1 MALEEYKRKRDF
13 HRTPEPAGVRPR
25 GKKVAAAPL
34 SFVIQKHAAR
44 RLHYD
49 FRLELDGVLKSW
61 AVPKGPSLDPGE
73 KRLAVHVEDH
83 PIEYGGFEGVIP
95 KGQYGGGT
103 VLLWDRGTWTPEGPD
118 PEEAYRKGALKFRL
132 DGEKLHGKWA
142 LVRMGGKA
150 APRKP
155 GDHENWLLIK
165 ERDEVAEP
173 GSDAAVVAENP
184 LSVATGRSMEA
195 VAADRDRV
203 WDSNRG
209 ELPGDGPARATATAK
224 KGPAEQ
230 PKGARKR
237 AIPDRVVPQLAALVE
252 QPPGGDAWLHEIKFD
267 GYRLLA
273 RIERGKVRLLTRTG
287 LDWTAKFPALAK
299 ALAELRLETALVDG
313 EVVAVA
319 PDGTTNFGALQ
330 DRIATGNTDDLLF
343 YAFDLLY
350 RDGYD
355 LTGAMLEDRK
365 AVLAELVPP
374 DGGGTVRYS
383 DHQVGRGRQF
393 LDRACGYEL
402 EGIMSKRRDRPYR
415 PGRSTDWQKIKC
427 GKRDEFIIVGFTD
440 PAGQRH
446 GFGALLLGY
455 YTPEGELTYAGRV
468 GTGFND
474 KLLTELR
481 SQLNKLE
488 RSSPTVQ
495 LPKGVS
501 KKATHWVEPKL
512 VAEIRYGNRTSDGIL
527 RHPSFQGLREDKPPE
542 EVVYDP
548 KSGAPPVPADAV
560 PTSARTRKS
569 KPPLPPQSP
578 DQIRGGGG
586 RRGRA
591 AAGEEKKT
599 STPKSAGAPEVSAP
613 GRDGSI
619 TFEGVRLT
627 HPDRVLYSDR
637 GITKLA
643 LAQYY
648 AAVRDWALPE
658 LANRPLS
665 LVRCPEG
672 YDKECFYQKH
682 ATTAVPNVVGRIEI
696 PDGTGTGNG
705 VYTYIKDFAGLVAM
719 VQMGV
724 LEIHPWG
731 STVKKLETPD
741 RVTFDFDPDVGLPW
755 ERVTE
760 AAIELREALLGI
772 GLQSFPKTT
781 GGKGLHVVVPVA
793 PKLGWEEIKEF
804 SKWVAE
810 RFAANYPDR
819 FTTNMA
825 KRARTGRIF
834 IDYLRNGRGATA
846 IGAYSARARPG
857 APVATPLSW
866 EEVEKGIKPDRFT
879 VLTVPDRLKRLKSD
893 PWAEIGKIRQSISAA
908 VRRAAG
914 I

>member
-13 HRTPEPAGVRPR
+13 GRTPEPAGARTR
-25 GKKVAAAPL
+25 AKKAGPAPL

-103 VLLWDRGTWTPEGPD
+103 VLLWDRGTWIPEDRD
-118 PEEAYRKGALKFRL
+118 PAEAYRKGALKFRL
-132 DGEKLHGKWA
+132 SGAKLHGKWA

-165 ERDEVAEP
+165 ERDEEADP
-173 GSDAAVVAENP
+173 GSDAAIVADNP

-195 VAADRDRV
+195 IAADRDRV

-209 ELPGDGPARATATAK
+209 EIPGDPPKREAPSRKGRAAWPT
-224 KGPAEQ
+224 
-230 PKGARKR
+230 GARKR
-237 AIPDRVVPQLAALVE
+237 ALPEQVVPQLATLVE
-252 QPPGGDAWLHEIKFD
+252 QAPDGDEWLHEIKFD

-273 RIERGKVRLLTRTG
+273 RIARGKVRLSTRTG
-287 LDWTAKFPALAK
+287 LDWTGKFRPLAE
-299 ALAELRLETALVDG
+299 ALAELPADTALIDG
-313 EVVAVA
+313 EVVALA
-319 PDGTTNFGALQ
+319 PDGTTSFATLQ
-330 DRIATGNTDDLLF
+330 DKLSSGETGDLLF

-355 LTGAMLEDRK
+355 LTGASLEGRK
-365 AVLAELVPP
+365 AALAELVAPH
-374 DGGGTVRYS
+374 GGGTVRYS
-383 DHQVGRGRQF
+383 DHQVGHGPAF
-393 LDRACGYEL
+393 FEEACKYEV
-402 EGIMSKRRDRPYR
+402 EGIMSKRRDRPYK
-415 PGRSTDWQKIKC
+415 PGRGTDWLKIKC
-427 GKRDEFIIVGFTD
+427 GKRDEFVIVGFTD

-455 YTPEGELTYAGRV
+455 YNKEGVLTYAGRV

-474 KLLTELR
+474 KVLTQLR
-481 SQLNKLE
+481 RQLDKLG
-488 RSSPTVQ
+488 RKSPTVR

-501 KKATHWVEPKL
+501 TKGTHWVEPKL
-512 VAEIRYGNRTSDGIL
+512 VAEVRYGNWTSDDIL

-542 EVVYDP
+542 EIVYDP
-548 KSGAPPVPADAV
+548 KAGSGPVPADAK
-560 PTSARTRKS
+560 PAKARKS
-569 KPPLPPQSP
+569 TATLSPQAGKGS
-578 DQIRGGGG
+578 RGG
-586 RRGRA
+586 A
-591 AAGEEKKT
+591 EAGERRKPSRPT
-599 STPKSAGAPEVSAP
+599 SAGAPAISGPA
-613 GRDGSI
+613 RDGSI
-619 TFEGVRLT
+619 TFEGVRVT
-627 HPDRVLYSDR
+627 HPDRVLYLEQ

-643 LAQYY
+643 LARYY
-648 AAVRDWALPE
+648 AAVGDWALSE

-682 ATTAVPNVVGRIEI
+682 IVSGVPDLVGRVKISEKSKTEEYLVIE
-696 PDGTGTGNG
+696 N
-705 VYTYIKDFAGLVAM
+705 VAGLVAM
-719 VQMGV
+719 VQLSV

-731 STVKKLETPD
+731 STVNKLETPD
-741 RVTFDFDPDVGLPW
+741 RITFDFDPDVDLPW
-755 ERVTE
+755 DRVTE
-760 AAIELREALLGI
+760 AAIGMREALLGI
-772 GLQSFPKTT
+772 GLTSFAKTT
-781 GGKGLHVVVPVA
+781 GGKGLHVVVPVT
-793 PKLGWEEIKEF
+793 PKLGWDEIKEF

-810 RFAANYPDR
+810 RFAAADPDR

-846 IGAYSARARPG
+846 VGAYSARARAG

-866 EEVEKGIKPDRFT
+866 EEVENGIKPDRFT
-879 VLTVPDRLKRLKSD
+879 VLTVPDRVKRLKSD
-893 PWAEIGKIRQSISAA
+893 PWAEITKLRQSISAKA
-908 VRRAAG
+908 RRAAG

>member
-13 HRTPEPAGVRPR
+13 HRTPEPAGARPR
-25 GKKVAAAPL
+25 AKKAGPAPL

-49 FRLELDGVLKSW
+49 FRLELDGVLLSW

-103 VLLWDRGTWTPEGPD
+103 VLLWDRGTWTPEGPH
-118 PEEAYRKGALKFRL
+118 PAEAYRKGTLKFRL
-132 DGEKLHGKWA
+132 DGDKLHGKWA
-142 LVRMGGKA
+142 LVRMGGRA

-165 ERDEVAEP
+165 ERDDEAEP
-173 GSDAAVVAENP
+173 GSDAAIVEDKP

-195 VAADRDRV
+195 IAAERDRV
-203 WDSNRG
+203 WDYDRG
-209 ELPGDGPARATATAK
+209 EIPGEPPTKAKAPTK
-224 KGPAEQ
+224 KGPAAL

-237 AIPDRVVPQLAALVE
+237 AMPDRFVAQLATLVE
-252 QPPGGDAWLHEIKFD
+252 QPPDGDDWLHEIKFD

-273 RIERGKVRLLTRTG
+273 RIDRGKVRLLTRTG
-287 LDWTAKFPALAK
+287 LDWTSKFPALAK
-299 ALAELRLETALVDG
+299 ALAELPAETAVVDG

-319 PDGTTNFGALQ
+319 ADGTTNFAMLQ
-330 DRIATGNTDDLLF
+330 DRIANGDTGDLLF

-355 LTGAMLEDRK
+355 QTGATLEDRK
-365 AVLAELVPP
+365 AVLAELIAR
-374 DGGGTVRYS
+374 DSDGTVRFS
-383 DHQVGRGRQF
+383 DHQTGHGQEF
-393 LDRACGYEL
+393 FDRACGYEL

-415 PGRSTDWQKIKC
+415 PGRGTDWLKIKC

-455 YTPEGELTYAGRV
+455 YSPQGELTYAGRV
-468 GTGFND
+468 GTGFNG
-474 KLLTELR
+474 KRLTELR
-481 SQLNKLE
+481 AGLDKLE
-488 RSSPTVQ
+488 RKTPTVR

-501 KKATHWVEPKL
+501 KKGTHWVEPRL
-512 VAEIRYGNRTSDGIL
+512 VAEIRYGNRTTDGIL

-542 EVVYDP
+542 EIVYDP
-548 KSGAPPVPADAV
+548 KTGLPPVPADAGAK
-560 PTSARTRKS
+560 PAKGRSS
-569 KPPLPPQSP
+569 KPTLSRS
-578 DQIRGGGG
+578 RGK
-586 RRGRA
+586 A
-591 AAGEEKKT
+591 VADEGEKASK
-599 STPKSAGAPEVSAP
+599 PKSGGAPQVTAP
-613 GRDGSI
+613 ARDGSI

-627 HPDRVLYSDR
+627 HPDRVLYPEE

-643 LAQYY
+643 IAEYY
-648 AAVRDWALPE
+648 AAVRDWVLPE
-658 LANRPLS
+658 LADRPLS

-682 ATTAVPNVVGRIEI
+682 ATSAVPGVVGRVEI
-696 PDGTGTGNG
+696 PEGVGTGTGT
-705 VYTYIKDFAGLVAM
+705 YTYIKDLAGLVAM

-741 RVTFDFDPDVGLPW
+741 RITFDFDPDVGLPW
-755 ERVTE
+755 DRVTD
-760 AAIELREALLGI
+760 AAIQLREALLGI
-772 GLQSFPKTT
+772 GLESFPKTT
-781 GGKGLHVVVPVA
+781 GGKGLHVVVPIA
-793 PKLGWEEIKEF
+793 PKLGWDEIKEF

-810 RFAANYPDR
+810 RFTAAYPER

-846 IGAYSARARPG
+846 IGAYSARARAG

-866 EEVEKGIKPDRFT
+866 QEVEKGVKPDRFT
-879 VLTVPDRLKRLKSD
+879 VQTVPDRLKRLKSD
-893 PWAEIGKIRQSISAA
+893 PWAEIGKLRQSISAK